1 MLNFFSVSSLL
12 ASKILLWEKYCNY
25 PLTTTMR
32 DRFASWENIL
42 DPRPHFVPS
51 PHSLLGVAF
60 TSTRREFHWLSE
72 VTFVNCITSVRKSPV
87 KGQYKDSF
95 SLGSGRYEFIGMDGP
110 FATPFPTIWV
120 QLGWGILQNAEKL
133 RSLVIRVRKLSEW
146 VSVQLTL
153 V

>member
-1 MLNFFSVSSLL
+1 M
-12 ASKILLWEKYCNY
+12 
-25 PLTTTMR
+25 T

-60 TSTRREFHWLSE
+60 
-72 VTFVNCITSVRKSPV
+72 NCITSVRKSPV

-120 QLGWGILQNAEKL
+120 QLGWGILQKAETL
-133 RSLVIRVRKLSEW
+133 RSLVIRVRKLSE
-146 VSVQLTL
+146 
-153 V
+153 